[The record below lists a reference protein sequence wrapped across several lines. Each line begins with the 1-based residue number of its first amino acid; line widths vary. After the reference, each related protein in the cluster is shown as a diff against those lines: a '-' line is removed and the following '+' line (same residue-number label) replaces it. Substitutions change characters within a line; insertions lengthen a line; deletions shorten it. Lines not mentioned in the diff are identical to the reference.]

1 MSSRLGEPVTNWKT
15 RPDSVRAKRIYDP
28 VDTGDG
34 LRLLVTQYWPRGVAR
49 TAVDEYVRV
58 LGPSRSLLQAFRS
71 GEIAWREYKTRY
83 LAEMRGEAQQAEIH
97 RLAKLS
103 REQNV
108 TVMCVCPDE
117 SHCHRS
123 LLRELIARFND

>member
-1 MSSRLGEPVTNWKT
+1 M
-15 RPDSVRAKRIYDP
+15 
-28 VDTGDG
+28 
-34 LRLLVTQYWPRGVAR
+34 
-49 TAVDEYVRV
+49 AVDEYVRV

>member
-1 MSSRLGEPVTNWKT
+1 GDAAMSSQLGEPVTNWKT
-15 RPDSVRAKRIYDP
+15 SQDNVRAKRVYDP

-34 LRLLVTQYWPRGVAR
+34 LRLLVTQYWPRGVAS
-49 TAVDEYVRV
+49 TAVDEYLRL

-97 RLAKLS
+97 
-103 REQNV
+103 
-108 TVMCVCPDE
+108 
-117 SHCHRS
+117 
-123 LLRELIARFND
+123 